1 MATGGFKRKKNE
13 FLGCFKEDFLSTDTI
28 GCVLKLGNAVYL
40 KLRQLTLLTASCAL
54 ISCGLKSSDKSK
66 TNEGV
71 PQVEA
76 EPLPE
81 AVDLPPDVESGGG
94 DNTLPLDP
102 LWSTREQR
110 DSQIEPPGTPLIN
123 IRPDAPLLQNF
134 PIPQSIDP
142 RGLLPSGSYQAGGG
156 RLDPL
161 AYGGRIVVPSDG
173 RAQSHPA
180 CLRAI
185 PAPGKRDNASITVD
199 GELAEWLPQDVIG
212 IDRAGDGADK
222 KGGLDVR
229 ELYFASQGSRSFV
242 GVRLEDRWDESNTSD
257 VVFISFREL
266 LLSQTTAAVPDVAGS
281 ALLSFEV
288 RGSKL
293 YQNYQGQRTVVAQ
306 NGDAPGDFGLVI
318 KANVLELNFPNGVP
332 AAMLTTG
339 RDMVLDVSSQSA
351 GNFPEVDSFGP
362 HVMGLQDDY
371 ACLVPM
377 PDAQGRLD
385 HFKMMVMR
393 RENDVDPGVA
403 EVIYRAMIVAAP
415 AVEYVAGDHLDAG
428 DTVSITVVKD
438 MGAAGL
444 YLTLGG
450 MYFEDGILNLFG
462 EKTQPL
468 KAFFV
473 AAHEYAHGLNTGDY
487 ALPNLWMNE
496 GHSDW
501 IAHKALRSYYGN
513 SVELFEVNYDAA
525 SFKREEDAAGGSPM
539 ILGDATWGQAPY
551 SGLFYYRK
559 SSSFF
564 EMLSDRVNY
573 ADWRDNQLGLYAR
586 AGILMADTLDF
597 LKRFLGLAT
606 YMGSAGDNLGAGW
619 VASGTYAQSIFPR
632 TRLDDS
638 DDDGLMDFWEDR
650 IGTDKLMGDSD
661 GDGYSDAVETMVQRN
676 PKTAEAVS
684 ALVPDNN
691 LTDWETVASGAL
703 QDALDTPSSSAD
715 CSSFGNIKRYG
726 VAFGSHWL
734 LSAVEMES
742 ATNTDERLTIVVF
755 MKNTNNVVRQLIVQ
769 GGKSWFVA
777 REPSGALIRPVPL
790 TIPFRGSSLEMAVN
804 DSWLQWT
811 PGEESTIQVRIAT
824 YFYNGT
830 GDDLCEVTPYF
841 NPTLLDP

>member
-1 MATGGFKRKKNE
+1 MSA
-13 FLGCFKEDFLSTDTI
+13 DII
-28 GCVLKLGNAVYL
+28 GCVFNLGNSVYL
-40 KLRQLTLLTASCAL
+40 NLRKLALLTASSAL
-54 ISCGLKSSDKSK
+54 ISCGLKSNNKSK

-81 AVDLPPDVESGGG
+81 AVDLPPTDESEPEE
-94 DNTLPLDP
+94 DNIPLDP
-102 LWSTREQR
+102 LWSPLEKR
-110 DSQIEPPGTPLIN
+110 DTQVEPPGTPLIN
-123 IRPDAPLLQNF
+123 VRPDAPLQQNF
-134 PIPQSIDP
+134 PTLQSIDP

-156 RLDPL
+156 KLDPL
-161 AYGGRIVVPSDG
+161 AYSGRIVVPSDG

-180 CLRAI
+180 CTRAI
-185 PAPGKRDNASITVD
+185 TAPGKRDNASITVD

-229 ELYFASQGSRSFV
+229 ELYFASHGSKSFI

-266 LLSQTTAAVPDVAGS
+266 LISQTTAAVPDVAGT

-332 AAMLTTG
+332 VAMLTTG
-339 RDMVLDVSSQSA
+339 RDIVLDVSSQSV

-385 HFKMMVMR
+385 HFKLMVMR

-403 EVIYRAMIVAAP
+403 EVIYRAMVAAAP
-415 AVEYVAGDHLDAG
+415 AVEFVTGDHLDAG

-473 AAHEYAHGLNTGDY
+473 AAHEYSHGLNTGDY

-513 SVELFEVNYDAA
+513 SVELFEVNYDAT
-525 SFKREEDAAGGSPM
+525 SFKREEDAAGGTPM
-539 ILGDATWGQAPY
+539 ILGDVTWGQAPY

-559 SSSFF
+559 SSSYF
-564 EMLSDRVNY
+564 EMLSDRANY
-573 ADWRDNQLGLYAR
+573 ADWRDNHLGLYVR

-597 LKRFLGLAT
+597 LTRFLGLAT
-606 YMGSAGDNLGAGW
+606 YVGSGSDNLGAGW
-619 VASGTYAQSIFPR
+619 VSSGSYAQSVFPR

-638 DDDGLMDFWEDR
+638 DGDGLMDFWEDR
-650 IGTDKLMGDSD
+650 IGTDKLMVDSD
-661 GDGYSDAVETMVQRN
+661 GDGYTDAMETLVQRD
-676 PKTAEAVS
+676 PKIAETVS
-684 ALVPDNN
+684 ALVPDHH
-691 LTDWETVASGAL
+691 LADWETLAPTTL
-703 QDALDTPSSSAD
+703 RTDTTVMDNGVD
-715 CSSFGNIKRYG
+715 CISLGNIKRYG

-742 ATNTDERLTIVVF
+742 ATNTDERLEIVVF
-755 MKNTNNVVRQLIVQ
+755 VKNIQNEVRQLLVQ
-769 GGKSWFVA
+769 GGKSWFA
-777 REPSGALIRPVPL
+777 AYEPSGSRIRPG
-790 TIPFRGSSLEMAVN
+790 TMANAFRGASVEMAFN
-804 DSWLQWT
+804 DSWLQWL
-811 PGEESTIQVRIAT
+811 PGEESTIQVRIGA
-824 YFYNGT
+824 YFN
-830 GDDLCEVTPYF
+830 DILCEVTPYF
-841 NPTLLDP
+841 SPTLLDP